1 MHKQMLTITLQ
12 LVMLSGEGRGRG
24 DTNLT
29 APTQH
34 RQKWKKEPETYQT
47 KEPDIEGLLQIP
59 FWGRSNDIYFLHK
72 IVPQKLHQGKK
83 KTNSIATKDVASI
96 VNHQIA
102 VFLSPSDSF
111 WPMKPGCCHL
121 CHF

>member
-12 LVMLSGEGRGRG
+12 LVMLSGEGGGRG

-29 APTQH
+29 TPTQH

-72 IVPQKLHQGKK
+72 IVPQKLHQGKEKK
-83 KTNSIATKDVASI
+83 KTDSIATKDVTSI
-96 VNHQIA
+96 VI
-102 VFLSPSDSF
+102 FI
-111 WPMKPGCCHL
+111 K
-121 CHF
+121 